1 MIHPMAHE
9 TVILKNPVAS
19 VDEVQKGWHELN
31 LRVGQLEAERG
42 ALEQE
47 NKLLRALLERVI
59 EHRQK
64 SHSELVLLLSGL
76 VSRLPIND
84 VGLQVSKLVEHNTH
98 VSEVCAALAK
108 GKVETALSQPAILK
122 ALEQTKRELV
132 AAVKPAVDALIKLDA
147 PLEKAMLESLVVHPE
162 EFFAPRAVR
171 ANRCF
176 LKGQLPKERVLREFG
191 EEALVFFNDLTTDP
205 KLNPRPKPDEI
216 VLGFKNDF
224 AALLEQNSVL
234 PAEKRQ
240 ALKAL
245 YDKVQRS
252 KAPTETARAQRI
264 ACFRLSFILELLHYY
279 ENQNTEAPDVIFA
292 QRLPA
297 LVEQLV
303 LTGDPDT
310 LDEKLITQ
318 AEDLLAFVISP
329 DHRLMVV
336 NNVGKGDGIA
346 RTLKYVLRLRIG
358 KDLEHD
364 QVVQNEVIPELVKHL
379 IPVSPQ
385 KPASPKSLA
394 AVLRLLHPEL
404 QRQIVRAIMACERM
418 RLEDAQA
425 LGRALGQELGLGK
438 FEEEV
443 KTSAA
448 LSPEVERQLAW
459 DKIKELI
466 VRRADPAVVAA
477 AIRDRLHA
485 KYEAEEVKQSW
496 ITLIEADVISLIRI
510 FCQFPYLTNGKT
522 DPIAP
527 AVLESYVS
535 RLTHEKYAAVYTKVV
550 NSLRNM
556 FKAKPDSPTLLN
568 FVALVKWVAPE
579 AASRLSRD
587 VGMPA
592 P

>member
-1 MIHPMAHE
+1 MAHE
-9 TVILKNPVAS
+9 TVILKYPVAS
-19 VDEVQKGWHELN
+19 VEEVQKGWHELN
-31 LRVGQLEAERG
+31 SRVRQLEAERG

-47 NKLLRALLERVI
+47 NKVLRALLERVI

-84 VGLQVSKLVEHNTH
+84 VGLQVSKLVEHNAH

-108 GKVETALSQPAILK
+108 GKVEAAVSQPAILK
-122 ALEQTKRELV
+122 ALEQTRRELM
-132 AAVKPAVDALIKLDA
+132 AAVKPAVEALIKLDA
-147 PLEKAMLESLVVHPE
+147 PLEKEMLESLIAHPD
-162 EFFAPRAVR
+162 EFFSPKVVR

-191 EEALVFFNDLTTDP
+191 EEALVFFNDMTTDP

-216 VLGFKNDF
+216 VLGFKKDF
-224 AALLEQNSVL
+224 AALLQQDSTL
-234 PAEKRQ
+234 PAGKRQ
-240 ALKAL
+240 ALQAL
-245 YDKVQRS
+245 YEKVQGS
-252 KAPTETARAQRI
+252 KASTEAARAQRI
-264 ACFRLSFILELLHYY
+264 ACFRISFILELLHYY

-303 LTGDPDT
+303 LTGDADS

-318 AEDLLAFVISP
+318 AEELLAFVVSP

-336 NNVGKGDGIA
+336 NNVGKGDGLA
-346 RTLKYVLRLRIG
+346 RTLKYVLRLRTG

-364 QVVQNEVIPELVKHL
+364 QIVQSEVIPELVRHL
-379 IPVSPQ
+379 IPAAPQ
-385 KPASPKSLA
+385 KPPSPKSLA
-394 AVLRLLHPEL
+394 VVLRLIQPEL
-404 QRQIVRAIMACERM
+404 QRQIVRAIMACERI
-418 RLEDAQA
+418 RLEEAQA
-425 LGRALGQELGLGK
+425 LGRTLGQELGLGK
-438 FEEEV
+438 FEAEV
-443 KTSAA
+443 KTSAT

-510 FCQFPYLTNGKT
+510 FCQLPYLANGKT

-535 RLTHEKYAAVYTKVV
+535 RLTHEKYTAVYTKVV

-568 FVALVKWVAPE
+568 FIALVKWVAPE
-579 AASRLSRD
+579 AASRLNHEI
-587 VGMPA
+587 GMPL

>member
-1 MIHPMAHE
+1 MAHE
-9 TVILKNPVAS
+9 TVILKHPVAS

-31 LRVGQLEAERG
+31 LRVGQLEAERCV
-42 ALEQE
+42 LKQE
-47 NKLLRALLERVI
+47 SKVLRALLERVI

-84 VGLQVSKLVEHNTH
+84 VGLQVSRLVEHNAH

-108 GKVETALSQPAILK
+108 GKVETSLSQPAILK
-122 ALEQTKRELV
+122 ALDQTKRELA
-132 AAVKPAVDALIKLDA
+132 AAVKPAVEALIKLDA
-147 PLEKAMLESLVVHPE
+147 PLDKAMLESLITHPE
-162 EFFAPRAVR
+162 EFFAPAVVR

-176 LKGQLPKERVLREFG
+176 LKGQLPKTRVLREFG
-191 EEALVFFNDLTTDP
+191 KEALIFFNDLTTDP

-216 VLGFKNDF
+216 VLAFKNDF
-224 AALLEQNSVL
+224 EALFQQHPVL
-234 PAEKRQ
+234 SPEKRQ
-240 ALKAL
+240 ALQAL
-245 YDKVQRS
+245 YEKVQRS
-252 KAPTETARAQRI
+252 KTNTEPARLQRI
-264 ACFRLSFILELLHYY
+264 ACFKLSFILELLHYY

-303 LTGDPDT
+303 LTGDPDS
-310 LDEKLITQ
+310 LDEKLILQ
-318 AEDLLAFVISP
+318 AEELLAFVISP

-336 NNVGKGDGIA
+336 NNVGKGDGVA

-379 IPVSPQ
+379 IPVAPQ
-385 KPASPKSLA
+385 KPPSPQSLV
-394 AVLRLLHPEL
+394 AVLRLIQPEL
-404 QRQIVRAIMACERM
+404 QRQMVRAIMACERI
-418 RLEDAQA
+418 RLEEAQA

-438 FEEEV
+438 FDEEV
-443 KTSAA
+443 KTSAT

-459 DKIKELI
+459 GKIKELI

-477 AIRDRLHA
+477 AMRDRLHA

-510 FCQFPYLTNGKT
+510 FCQFPYLANGKT
-522 DPIAP
+522 DPVAP
-527 AVLESYVS
+527 AVLESYVR

-556 FKAKPDSPTLLN
+556 FKAKADSPTLLN

-579 AASRLSRD
+579 AASRLSHD
-587 VGMPA
+587 IGMPL

>member
-1 MIHPMAHE
+1 MAHE
-9 TVILKNPVAS
+9 TVILKHPVTS

-31 LRVGQLEAERG
+31 LRVGQLEAERC

-47 NKLLRALLERVI
+47 NKVLRALLERVI

-84 VGLQVSKLVEHNTH
+84 VGLQVSRLVEHNAH

-108 GKVETALSQPAILK
+108 GKVETALSQPALLK
-122 ALEQTKRELV
+122 ALDQTKRELA
-132 AAVKPAVDALIKLDA
+132 AAVKPAVEAVIKLDV
-147 PLEKAMLESLVVHPE
+147 PLEKAMLESLITHPE
-162 EFFAPRAVR
+162 EFFSPAVVR

-191 EEALVFFNDLTTDP
+191 EEALIFFNDLTTDP

-216 VLGFKNDF
+216 VLAFKND
-224 AALLEQNSVL
+224 AEALFQQPSGLS
-234 PAEKRQ
+234 ADKRQ
-240 ALKAL
+240 ALQAL
-245 YDKVQRS
+245 YEKVQRS
-252 KAPTETARAQRI
+252 KTNTEPARLQRI
-264 ACFRLSFILELLHYY
+264 ACFKLSFILELLHYY

-303 LTGDPDT
+303 LTGDQDS
-310 LDEKLITQ
+310 LDEKLILQ
-318 AEDLLAFVISP
+318 AEELLAFVISP

-336 NNVGKGDGIA
+336 NNVGKGDGVA

-379 IPVSPQ
+379 IPTSPQ
-385 KPASPKSLA
+385 KPPPPKTLA
-394 AVLRLLHPEL
+394 PLLQLIHPDL
-404 QRQIVRAIMACERM
+404 QRQIVRAIMACDRM
-418 RLEDAQA
+418 RREDAQA
-425 LGRALGQELGLGK
+425 LGRKLGAELGLGK
-438 FEEEV
+438 FEEEL
-443 KTSAA
+443 KTSAT

-466 VRRADPAVVAA
+466 VRRADPAAVAA

-510 FCQFPYLTNGKT
+510 FCQLPYLANGKT
-522 DPIAP
+522 DPIAQ
-527 AVLESYVS
+527 AVLETYVS
-535 RLTHEKYAAVYTKVV
+535 RLMHEKYAAIYTKVV

-579 AASRLSRD
+579 AASRLSHD
-587 VGMPA
+587 IGMPL

>member
-1 MIHPMAHE
+1 MAHE
-9 TVILKNPVAS
+9 TVILKHPVAS

-31 LRVGQLEAERG
+31 LRVGQLEAERC

-47 NKLLRALLERVI
+47 NKVLRALLERVI

-84 VGLQVSKLVEHNTH
+84 VGLQVSRLVEHNAH

-108 GKVETALSQPAILK
+108 GKVETALSQPALLK
-122 ALEQTKRELV
+122 ALDQTKRELA
-132 AAVKPAVDALIKLDA
+132 AAVKPAVEAVIKLDV
-147 PLEKAMLESLVVHPE
+147 PLEKAMLESLITHPE
-162 EFFAPRAVR
+162 EFFSPAVVR

-191 EEALVFFNDLTTDP
+191 EEALIFFNDLTTDP

-216 VLGFKNDF
+216 VLAFKND
-224 AALLEQNSVL
+224 AEALFQQSSGLS
-234 PAEKRQ
+234 ADKRQ
-240 ALKAL
+240 ALQAL
-245 YDKVQRS
+245 YEKVQRS
-252 KAPTETARAQRI
+252 KTNTEPARLQRI

-303 LTGDPDT
+303 LTGDQDS
-310 LDEKLITQ
+310 LDERLILQ
-318 AEDLLAFVISP
+318 AEELLAFVISP

-336 NNVGKGDGIA
+336 NNVGKGDGVA

-379 IPVSPQ
+379 IPTSPQ
-385 KPASPKSLA
+385 KPPPPKTLA
-394 AVLRLLHPEL
+394 PLLQLIHPDL
-404 QRQIVRAIMACERM
+404 QRQIVRAIMACDRM
-418 RLEDAQA
+418 RREDAQA
-425 LGRALGQELGLGK
+425 LGRKLGEELGLGK
-438 FEEEV
+438 FEEEQ
-443 KTSAA
+443 KTSAT

-466 VRRADPAVVAA
+466 VRRADPATVAA

-485 KYEAEEVKQSW
+485 KYVAEEVKQSW

-510 FCQFPYLTNGKT
+510 FCQLPYLANGKT
-522 DPIAP
+522 DPIAQ
-527 AVLESYVS
+527 AVLETYVS
-535 RLTHEKYAAVYTKVV
+535 RLMHEKYAAIYTKVV

-579 AASRLSRD
+579 AASRLSHD
-587 VGMPA
+587 IGMPL

>member
-1 MIHPMAHE
+1 
-9 TVILKNPVAS
+9 
-19 VDEVQKGWHELN
+19 
-31 LRVGQLEAERG
+31 
-42 ALEQE
+42 
-47 NKLLRALLERVI
+47 
-59 EHRQK
+59 
-64 SHSELVLLLSGL
+64 VLLLSGL

-84 VGLQVSKLVEHNTH
+84 VGLQVSRLVEHNAH

-108 GKVETALSQPAILK
+108 GKVETALSQPALLK
-122 ALEQTKRELV
+122 ALDQTKRELA
-132 AAVKPAVDALIKLDA
+132 AAVKPAVEAVIKLDV
-147 PLEKAMLESLVVHPE
+147 PLEKAMLESLITHPE
-162 EFFAPRAVR
+162 EFFSPAVVR

-191 EEALVFFNDLTTDP
+191 EEALIFFNDLTTDP

-216 VLGFKNDF
+216 VLAFKND
-224 AALLEQNSVL
+224 AEALFQQSSGLS
-234 PAEKRQ
+234 ADKRQ
-240 ALKAL
+240 ALQAL
-245 YDKVQRS
+245 YEKVQRS
-252 KAPTETARAQRI
+252 KTNTEPARLQRI

-303 LTGDPDT
+303 LTGDQDS
-310 LDEKLITQ
+310 LDEKLILQ
-318 AEDLLAFVISP
+318 AEELLAFVISP

-336 NNVGKGDGIA
+336 NNVGKGDGVA

-379 IPVSPQ
+379 IPTSPQ
-385 KPASPKSLA
+385 KPPPPKTLA
-394 AVLRLLHPEL
+394 PLLQLIHPDL
-404 QRQIVRAIMACERM
+404 QRQVVRAIMACDRM
-418 RLEDAQA
+418 RREDAQA
-425 LGRALGQELGLGK
+425 LGRKLGEELGLGK
-438 FEEEV
+438 FEEEL
-443 KTSAA
+443 KTSAT

-466 VRRADPAVVAA
+466 VRRADPAAVAA

-485 KYEAEEVKQSW
+485 KYVAEEVKQSW

-510 FCQFPYLTNGKT
+510 FCQLPYLANGKT
-522 DPIAP
+522 DPIAQ
-527 AVLESYVS
+527 AVLETYVS
-535 RLTHEKYAAVYTKVV
+535 RLMHEKYAAIYTKVV

-579 AASRLSRD
+579 AASRLSHD
-587 VGMPA
+587 IGMPL

>member
-1 MIHPMAHE
+1 MAHE
-9 TVILKNPVAS
+9 TVILKHPVAS

-31 LRVGQLEAERG
+31 LRVGQLEAERC

-47 NKLLRALLERVI
+47 NKVLRALLERVI

-84 VGLQVSKLVEHNTH
+84 VGLQVSRLVEHNAH

-108 GKVETALSQPAILK
+108 GKVETALSQPALLK
-122 ALEQTKRELV
+122 ALDQTKRELA
-132 AAVKPAVDALIKLDA
+132 AAVKPAVEAVIKLDV
-147 PLEKAMLESLVVHPE
+147 PLEKAMLESLITHPE
-162 EFFAPRAVR
+162 EFFSPAVVR

-191 EEALVFFNDLTTDP
+191 EEALIFFNDLTTDP

-216 VLGFKNDF
+216 VLAFKND
-224 AALLEQNSVL
+224 AEALFQQSSGLS
-234 PAEKRQ
+234 ADKRQ
-240 ALKAL
+240 ALQAL
-245 YDKVQRS
+245 YEKVQRS
-252 KAPTETARAQRI
+252 KTNTEPARLQRI

-303 LTGDPDT
+303 LTGDQDS
-310 LDEKLITQ
+310 LDEKLILQ
-318 AEDLLAFVISP
+318 AEELLAFVISP

-336 NNVGKGDGIA
+336 NNVGKGDGVA

-379 IPVSPQ
+379 IPTSPQ
-385 KPASPKSLA
+385 KPPPPKTLA
-394 AVLRLLHPEL
+394 PLLQLIHPDL
-404 QRQIVRAIMACERM
+404 QRQIVRAIMACDRM
-418 RLEDAQA
+418 RREDAQA
-425 LGRALGQELGLGK
+425 LGRKLGEELGLGK
-438 FEEEV
+438 FEEEL
-443 KTSAA
+443 KTSAT

-466 VRRADPAVVAA
+466 VRRADPAAVAA

-485 KYEAEEVKQSW
+485 KYVAEEVKQSW

-510 FCQFPYLTNGKT
+510 FCQLPYLANGKT
-522 DPIAP
+522 DPIAQ
-527 AVLESYVS
+527 AVLETYVS
-535 RLTHEKYAAVYTKVV
+535 RLMHEKYAAIYTKVV

-579 AASRLSRD
+579 AASRLSHD
-587 VGMPA
+587 IGMPL